1 MFDILIL
8 VQCYFKIQINY
19 FPLNF
24 SIIDKINL
32 SDRFLWKAAD
42 EDLNSATFR
51 RCFQTETAVD
61 FGSRTR
67 KSSCLSVFL
76 PFCLSV
82 SQSFSLS
89 VLLSLCPSVFMSL
102 SPSICLPFF
111 YLSFCLSVFLF
122 FVLSV
127 SLSILHNLCLTVS
140 QSFCLS
146 FLLFLYIFDC
156 FFLSFITFSLSYI
169 SILYLSILTL
179 LQYPVSPHL
188 SLTISVLFLFAFLT
202 ACNLHF

>member
-51 RCFQTETAVD
+51 RCFQTDTAVD

-67 KSSCLSVFL
+67 KSFRRFVVLSLCLSV
-76 PFCLSV
+76 V
-82 SQSFSLS
+82 S
-89 VLLSLCPSVFMSL
+89 
-102 SPSICLPFF
+102 
-111 YLSFCLSVFLF
+111 SFCLSVFLF
-122 FVLSV
+122 F
-127 SLSILHNLCLTVS
+127 
-140 QSFCLS
+140 CLS
-146 FLLFLYIFDC
+146 FSLSHCLSGLLSFFPSFSLYFYC

-179 LQYPVSPHL
+179 LQYPVSSHL

-202 ACNLHF
+202 ECYLHF